1 MPHPRPNRSRSAA
14 LAASLLALSLAGCS
28 KIPWFGG
35 DKDPTPPTKLTDL
48 VPQVSLTELWSDRVT
63 KGTLKRRLFLVP
75 AVSAGRVYVADAKGR
90 AVAVAAD
97 SGRIQWERDTGL
109 AFSGGP
115 DLEGDRLV
123 LGTSGGELV
132 ALSASNGRELW
143 RTQLGSEVLSVPRH
157 TGEGKVIVHTLDD
170 TVYALDAANGA
181 ELWRVSYPA
190 PVLTLRGSSSPAIT
204 PSGIVVGLSGGK
216 LVKLDATDGTPIW
229 EVTITSPSG
238 RSELARIAD
247 IDADPIVVGTIVFV
261 GTYNGDLAAVDLETG
276 TVLWRR
282 ELSAYAGLAA
292 NESELYITDS
302 DDLVWAADPVSG
314 AGRWQQD
321 GLRYRRLTAPALT
334 GNLIAVGDIGGYL
347 HLLSQSDG
355 RLVGRARIARK
366 TPIMVR
372 PVVSGGRIF
381 VYASD
386 GTLAALTSGAAPGK
400 PR

>member
-1 MPHPRPNRSRSAA
+1 
-14 LAASLLALSLAGCS
+14 LAASLLSLSLAGCS

-48 VPQVSLTELWSDRVT
+48 VPQVNLTELWSDRVT
-63 KGTLKRRLFLVP
+63 KGTLGRRLFLVP
-75 AVSAGRVYVADAKGR
+75 AVSGGRVYVADAKGR

-97 SGRIQWERDTGL
+97 SGRVQWERDTGL
-109 AFSGGP
+109 TFSGGP

-157 TGEGKVIVHTLDD
+157 TGEGKIIAHTLDD

-216 LVKLDATDGTPIW
+216 LVKLDPTDGTPIW

-292 NESELYITDS
+292 NETELYITDS

-314 AGRWQQD
+314 AGRWQQE

-334 GNLIAVGDIGGYL
+334 GNLIAVGDIEGYL
-347 HLLSQSDG
+347 HLLTQSDG

-372 PVVSGGRIF
+372 PVVSGGRIY

-386 GTLAALTSGAAPGK
+386 GTLAALTSGAAPPK